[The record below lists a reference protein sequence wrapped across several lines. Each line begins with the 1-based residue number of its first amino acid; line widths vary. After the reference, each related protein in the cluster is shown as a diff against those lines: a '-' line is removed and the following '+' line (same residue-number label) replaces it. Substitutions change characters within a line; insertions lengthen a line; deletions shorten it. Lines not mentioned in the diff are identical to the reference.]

1 MARPS
6 DLERKGTPIGG
17 YDGPIAGQARSHG
30 LVVVNANLTVFERV
44 AGLSCEAGLE
54 LETNQG
60 DTQRQRQFISYFP

>member
-44 AGLSCEAGLE
+44 AGLSCEDGLE
-54 LETNQG
+54 
-60 DTQRQRQFISYFP
+60 S

>member
-54 LETNQG
+54 
-60 DTQRQRQFISYFP
+60 S